1 MGSVEQRTSVD
12 QPLPDGI
19 GFRVLRR
26 DRFLVVLDKES
37 GLLSVPGI
45 GREKADCLASRA
57 AAVFPGARIVHRLDR
72 DTSGCIVLALDPRTH
87 RHLSVQFQERSVGKA
102 YEALVHG
109 IVARDEGLIDL
120 PLRKDLVNTP
130 LQVVDHVHGRPAQ
143 TDWRVVSRD
152 ATRHATRLELRPH
165 TGRSHQLRVHCR
177 ELGHPILGDDLYALP
192 SVRAMSPR
200 LCLHARE
207 LAFTHPATGERV
219 VVDCA
224 MPF

>member
-1 MGSVEQRTSVD
+1 MDAVSQRASVD
-12 QPLPDGI
+12 QPLPEGI
-19 GFRVLRR
+19 GFRLLWR
-26 DRFLVVLDKES
+26 DDSLVVLDKDS

-45 GREKADCLASRA
+45 GDAKADCLAVRA
-57 AAVFPGARIVHRLDR
+57 TSVFRGARIVHRLDR
-72 DTSGCIVLALDPRTH
+72 DTSGCIVMALDPRTH
-87 RHLSVQFQERSVGKA
+87 RDLSVQFQERTVEKA

-109 IVARDEGLIDL
+109 LVTGESGLVDL
-120 PLRKDLVNTP
+120 ALRKDLVDAP
-130 LQVVDHVHGRPAQ
+130 LQVVDPVHGREAQ
-143 TDWRVVSRD
+143 TAWRVLSRD
-152 ATRHATRLELRPH
+152 ASVPCTRLDLRPR